1 MTIENRQLKAIV
13 GKAGG
18 TAGSE
23 SLNYKMTIPSKW
35 ANEMGITKDNRDL
48 NVSFDGKKITIEKVT
63 NCS

>member
-48 NVSFDGKKITIEKVT
+48 SVEFDKKNKKIIVKKG
-63 NCS
+63 

>member
-48 NVSFDGKKITIEKVT
+48 SVEFDKKNKKIIVKKA
-63 NCS
+63 